1 MQLTDIFYVTLLV
14 VVTASL
20 AQQYEENRELTKPKI
35 HNIRKR
41 ETIVLYDN
49 FPVEPI
55 YNSKPSVVYR
65 RISHQRHNTKPKYGP
80 PRTKYRYVKPSRRP
94 LKKYKKTP
102 PKYGPPKYGPPKYG
116 PPTRKKR
123 PYKPR
128 YGPPQYSQKPI
139 YGPPKKYQQLF
150 SSSEPVGFGEPPN
163 DFYQEYSN
171 LQQSFAEPPSDF
183 PGLSKAAYNLYQ
195 LQDFSPMGL
204 DTQQAFDLDNKRWTN
219 NLDLDTNLD
228 FTNKQPIFKTQFD
241 VSVPDDDINA
251 YVEYKNRDLPTAEEE
266 HNLYER
272 RRQPYFIDDNIST
285 KPKRIMKPKT
295 EAEEVVVGGQYAEP
309 PARIVHKSYSEDNPY
324 EDDISSEIGYVD
336 PDVAASATIS
346 PYVNYKNSNIAF
358 SPQNLNDAFSII
370 DKK

>member
-14 VVTASL
+14 AVTASL
-20 AQQYEENRELTKPKI
+20 AQEYEENRELTKPKK

-49 FPVEPI
+49 FPVEPLHK
-55 YNSKPSVVYR
+55 SKPSVVYR
-65 RISHQRHNTKPKYGP
+65 RISHQRYNSKPKYGP

-102 PKYGPPKYGPPKYG
+102 QKYG

-128 YGPPQYSQKPI
+128 YGPPKYSQKPV
-139 YGPPKKYQQLF
+139 YGPPKKYHQVF

-171 LQQSFAEPPSDF
+171 LKQSFAEPPPNF
-183 PGLSKAAYNLYQ
+183 PGLSKAASNLYQ
-195 LQDFSPMGL
+195 LQDLSIMGL
-204 DTQQAFDLDNKRWTN
+204 DTEQTFNLDNKGWTN
-219 NLDLDTNLD
+219 NFNLDTNLD
-228 FTNKQPIFKTQFD
+228 FTNIQPIFKTPETQFD
-241 VSVPDDDINA
+241 VTLSDDDINA

-272 RRQPYFIDDNIST
+272 RRQPYFIDDIISN
-285 KPKRIMKPKT
+285 KHKRVMKPKT
-295 EAEEVVVGGQYAEP
+295 EAEEIVVGGQYAEP
-309 PARIVHKSYSEDNPY
+309 PARIVHKSLSEDNPY
-324 EDDISSEIGYVD
+324 EDDISSNIGYVD
-336 PDVAASATIS
+336 PDIAASATIS

>member
-14 VVTASL
+14 VVTATF
-20 AQQYEENRELTKPKI
+20 AQEYEENRELRKTKK

-49 FPVEPI
+49 FPVDPI
-55 YNSKPSVVYR
+55 YKSKPSVVYR
-65 RISHQRHNTKPKYGP
+65 RISHQRHNTKPNYGP

-102 PKYGPPKYGPPKYG
+102 PKYGPP
-116 PPTRKKR
+116 TRKKR
-123 PYKPR
+123 PYKLR
-128 YGPPQYSQKPI
+128 YGPPKYSQKPYFGATI
-139 YGPPKKYQQLF
+139 KYHHMF

-163 DFYQEYSN
+163 DFYQQYSN
-171 LQQSFAEPPSDF
+171 LKQSFAEPPSEF
-183 PGLSKAAYNLYQ
+183 PSLSKATYNVYQ
-195 LQDFSPMGL
+195 LQDFSPMSL
-204 DTQQAFDLDNKRWTN
+204 DTQQAFDLDNKHWNPFQN
-219 NLDLDTNLD
+219 NLNLDTSLD
-228 FTNKQPIFKTQFD
+228 FTNKQPTFQTRETQFD
-241 VSVPDDDINA
+241 VPDDDMNA
-251 YVEYKNRDLPTAEEE
+251 YVEYKNRDRPLTAEEE
-266 HNLYER
+266 HNVYET
-272 RRQPYFIDDNIST
+272 RRQPYFIDDIIST

-309 PARIVHKSYSEDNPY
+309 PARIVHKSYSEDHPY
-324 EDDISSEIGYVD
+324 EDDISADIGYVD

-346 PYVNYKNSNIAF
+346 PYVNYKNSNLAF